1 MKPTGTET
9 VGTLMSTVLAQKLKA
24 FCERVS
30 LTQPQAIRTLIFNFV
45 SADENPDRKTSFGR
59 SARIQQRNFDNF
71 DGAIVR
77 VDAVLSTSQA
87 KRLDRFC
94 DSIGFYRG
102 EIIRVL
108 IRNFIH
114 TTKPGK
120 AEDAFLLTARQ
131 LMSRQPSSPLWGN
144 GCERTAEQRREQA
157 FDFMDEHNLS
167 VGQIATALRG
177 LGTRRSK
184 RWIERWR

>member
-1 MKPTGTET
+1 MFVFNDLAKRKGLVKPTGTET

-45 SADENPDRKTSFGR
+45 SADENTDRKTSFGR

-108 IRNFIH
+108 IRKLYPHHEAGQSGRRVSTDCTSAYVASTVITIMGQRLRAH
-114 TTKPGK
+114 CG
-120 AEDAFLLTARQ
+120 TAA
-131 LMSRQPSSPLWGN
+131 
-144 GCERTAEQRREQA
+144 RTGVR
-157 FDFMDEHNLS
+157 LY
-167 VGQIATALRG
+167 G
-177 LGTRRSK
+177 
-184 RWIERWR
+184 